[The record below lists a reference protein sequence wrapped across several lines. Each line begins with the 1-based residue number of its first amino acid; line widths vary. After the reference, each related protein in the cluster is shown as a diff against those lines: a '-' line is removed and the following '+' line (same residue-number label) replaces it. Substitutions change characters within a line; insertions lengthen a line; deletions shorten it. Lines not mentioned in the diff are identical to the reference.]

1 MTAVTSALRAARR
14 LGPGRPGWAHIR
26 ALAPFAPEERRLRF
40 GSLDSLLT
48 SAGAAL
54 FPPESAADT
63 LLDILFEEQLPT
75 ADDVFERVLFPWL
88 ERLAVECP
96 EQLEAV
102 GAAWPP
108 LYPLTEE
115 RFRALARRGVLTGQ
129 QLLALARSAGSAAGM
144 VETLA
149 GLPDGAEAVVLP
161 LLLSEAS
168 PEDLL
173 ELWAAGVPPPYPP
186 MSSAPVLVPADVRP
200 RAPRTLPAWWE
211 QTRRAFQ
218 EAARRRSGPRW
229 CPIRL
234 LRLAGDA
241 VLLRWYYP
249 DEECRSWLRRAVR
262 RPALAPVWPRLRSPL
277 IVLPPAARHGRPAG
291 EDRTAAVLTL
301 LDDPPPGRPVW
312 TLRLLRAVHA
322 LRAAKPDN
330 PCLPWRVVRQLLR
343 RVAECSRPDA
353 LVQIG
358 LEGMLPDGGGH
369 CDGLSES
376 IQALLRVG
384 DIDPGL
390 GQWLRRARAE
400 AEEDLLDLVG
410 GQQRA
415 RPR

>member
-1 MTAVTSALRAARR
+1 MTAVASALRAARR

-26 ALAPFAPEERRLRF
+26 VLTPFAPEERRLRF
-40 GSLDSLLT
+40 ESLDSLLA

-96 EQLEAV
+96 GQLEAA

-115 RFRALARRGVLTGQ
+115 RFR
-129 QLLALARSAGSAAGM
+129 ALARSAGSAAGM

-149 GLPDGAEAVVLP
+149 GLPDGAEPVVLP
-161 LLLSEAS
+161 LLLGEAS

-173 ELWAAGVPPPYPP
+173 ELWAAAVPPPDPP
-186 MSSAPVLVPADVRP
+186 ISRAPVLVPADVRP

-218 EAARRRSGPRW
+218 EAARRSSGPRW

-241 VLLRWYYP
+241 VLLGWYYP

-277 IVLPPAARHGRPAG
+277 IVLPPAARHGRPAS

-353 LVQIG
+353 LVQIA
-358 LEGMLPDGGGH
+358 LEGMLPNGAGN
-369 CDGLSES
+369 CDGLTES

-384 DIDPGL
+384 DIGPGL
-390 GQWLRRARAE
+390 RQWLRRARAE
-400 AEEDLLDLVG
+400 AEKDLLDLVR